1 MRGAIQ
7 IPPASLARLEAM
19 IVQREQLNAL
29 IDTTITT
36 LRDALDVP
44 DDYQITDIR
53 SGFVPPSEQETDAA
67 R

>member
-1 MRGAIQ
+1 MRGNIQ
-7 IPPASLARLEAM
+7 IPPATLARLETM
-19 IVQREQLNAL
+19 ITQREQLNVL
-29 IDTTITT
+29 IDATIVT

-53 SGFVPPSEQETDAA
+53 RGFVPPPEHETDAA